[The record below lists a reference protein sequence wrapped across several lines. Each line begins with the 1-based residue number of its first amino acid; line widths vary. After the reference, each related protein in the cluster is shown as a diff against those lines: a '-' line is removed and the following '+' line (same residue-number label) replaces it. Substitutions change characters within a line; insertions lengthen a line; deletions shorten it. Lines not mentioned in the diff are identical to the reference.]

1 MLDQRAA
8 ALLNVLKN
16 YGPQRIKRLE
26 KELGCTRRQITYD
39 VKKINDW
46 LIDQGMPP
54 IQNDRSKGLIFPTQ
68 WKEQADGKIPVV
80 KTHTYIASP
89 MERKGLILLKIFT
102 NTEYV
107 SVNHLID
114 LLKVS
119 KNTVL
124 ASIKEASKLAEQYHV
139 IIKYTRRHGYELV
152 GDEGNIRFLMM
163 LCISEFIHYEEGSK
177 LLKDLYNQENGQGA
191 YECSHKRIAAIIAE
205 VEKQLGIKYVEEKV
219 QEVIVFL
226 LFLLLRIQKGVS
238 IFYPEDRREII
249 ANLNEY
255 KVISEK
261 VTQLGISK
269 KTDEQLYVTSVLIGL
284 QCKDSHLNEA
294 SFIMERQLYALTQVI
309 IQEFELLACVSISNQ
324 KELAHS
330 LYYHIRPAYYR
341 MLFHIP
347 IVNPLLKQIKEEF
360 PDLFVLV
367 KKALKPLE
375 EFVKRPISEEE
386 AGYITLHFGSY
397 VDPANIHVNLRKKA
411 VIVCLNG
418 MGTSNMLKYQIE
430 KLLPEVEILAIYSLS
445 DYDYQR
451 EDEFDL
457 LFSTVPFQT
466 TKPIIMVNPILTA
479 LDKARILQEFDF
491 HVLRKKDLK
500 GVSVNQIME
509 VIKLFTT
516 IHDENGLYETL
527 CDLVMGH
534 TAAQFRGYKTVISD
548 LLKREMIQIKDK
560 VDNWQEAIRLASSPL
575 LDIQAIEPCYIDAMI
590 TNIEK
595 LGSYVVLAPNVA
607 IPHARPEDGV
617 KKLSMSLLKL
627 NEPISFS
634 PDDPNKNVH
643 LIFVL
648 AAVDNYSH
656 LKALSQ
662 LTELLEEEEN
672 IEQMIEMTK
681 VESFIKLI
689 QSYSE
694 I

>member
-1 MLDQRAA
+1 MLDQRAV
-8 ALLNVLKN
+8 ALLHVLKK

-46 LIDQGMPP
+46 LIDQGIPP
-54 IQNDRSKGLIFPTQ
+54 IKNDRSKGLTIPSQ
-68 WKEQADGKIPVV
+68 WKEQVEERVPVV

-89 MERKGLILLKIFT
+89 MERKGLILLKVFT

-107 SVNHLID
+107 SVNHLIS

-124 ASIKEASKLAEQYHV
+124 TSIKEASKLAEQHHV
-139 IIKYTRRHGYELV
+139 IIKYTRRHGYELAGEE
-152 GDEGNIRFLMM
+152 GDIRSLMM
-163 LCISEFIHYEEGSK
+163 HCISEFIRYEEGSK
-177 LLKDLYNQENGQGA
+177 LLKDLYNQENGEGA
-191 YECSHKRIAAIIAE
+191 YEHSHKKIAALIAE
-205 VEKQLGIKYVEEKV
+205 MEKQLGIKYVEEKV

-226 LFLLLRIQKGVS
+226 LFLLLRIQKGGS
-238 IFYPEDRREII
+238 IFYRDDRREII

-269 KTDEQLYVTSVLIGL
+269 ETDEQLYVTSILIGL
-284 QCKDSHLNEA
+284 QCKDGHLNKA
-294 SFIMERQLYALTQVI
+294 TFLMERQLYALTQVI

-397 VDPANIHVNLRKKA
+397 VDTTNIHVDLRKKA
-411 VIVCLNG
+411 VIVCPNG

-451 EDEFDL
+451 ENEFDL
-457 LFSTVPFQT
+457 LFSTVPLQT

-509 VIKLFTT
+509 VIKLYTT
-516 IHDENGLYETL
+516 IHDENRLYETL
-527 CDLVMGH
+527 GDLVMGH
-534 TAAQFRGYKTVISD
+534 TAAQFRGYKPVISD

-560 VDNWQEAIRLASSPL
+560 VDSWQEAIRVAASPL
-575 LDIQAIEPCYIDAMI
+575 LNIQAIEPRYIDAMI

-607 IPHARPEDGV
+607 IPHARPEEGV

-627 NEPISFS
+627 NKPVSFS
-634 PDDPNKNVH
+634 PDDPHKNVQ

-648 AAVDNYSH
+648 AAVDNHSH

-672 IEQMIEMTK
+672 IDQMIEMTK
-681 VESFIKLI
+681 KGSFLELI

>member
-1 MLDQRAA
+1 MLDQRAV
-8 ALLNVLKN
+8 ALLHVLKN

-46 LIDQGMPP
+46 LIDQGIPP
-54 IQNDRSKGLIFPTQ
+54 IKNDRSKGLTIPSQ
-68 WKEQADGKIPVV
+68 WKEQIEERVPVV

-89 MERKGLILLKIFT
+89 MERKGLILLKVFM

-107 SVNHLID
+107 SVDHLLS

-124 ASIKEASKLAEQYHV
+124 TSIKEASKLAEQHHV
-139 IIKYTRRHGYELV
+139 IVKYTRSHGYELAGEE
-152 GDEGNIRFLMM
+152 GDIRFLMM
-163 LCISEFIHYEEGSK
+163 HCISEFIHYEEGSK
-177 LLKDLYNQENGQGA
+177 LLKDLYNQENGEGA
-191 YECSHKRIAAIIAE
+191 YEHSHKKIAALIAE
-205 VEKQLGIKYVEEKV
+205 MEKQLGIKYVEEKV
-219 QEVIVFL
+219 KEVIVFL

-238 IFYPEDRREII
+238 IFYPDDRREIL

-255 KVISEK
+255 TVISEK

-269 KTDEQLYVTSVLIGL
+269 ETDEQLYVTSILIGL
-284 QCKDSHLNEA
+284 QCKDGHLNEA
-294 SFIMERQLYALTQVI
+294 TFLMERQLFVLTQVI

-397 VDPANIHVNLRKKA
+397 VDTTNIHVDLRKKG
-411 VIVCLNG
+411 VIVCPNG

-430 KLLPEVEILAIYSLS
+430 KLLPEVKILAIYSLS

-451 EDEFDL
+451 ENEFDL

-466 TKPIIMVNPILTA
+466 AKPIIMVNPILTA

-509 VIKLFTT
+509 VIKLYTT
-516 IHDENGLYETL
+516 IHDENRLYETL
-527 CDLVMGH
+527 GDLVMGY
-534 TAAQFRGYKTVISD
+534 TAAQFRGYKPVISD

-560 VDNWQEAIRLASSPL
+560 VDSWQEAIRVAASPL
-575 LDIQAIEPCYIDAMI
+575 LNIQAIEPRYIDAMI

-607 IPHARPEDGV
+607 IPHARPEEGV

-627 NEPISFS
+627 NKPVSFS
-634 PDDPNKNVH
+634 PDDPHKNVQ

-648 AAVDNYSH
+648 AALDNHSH

-662 LTELLEEEEN
+662 LTGLLEEEEN
-672 IEQMIEMTK
+672 IELMIEMTAT
-681 VESFIKLI
+681 ESFLELI

>member
-8 ALLNVLKN
+8 ALLNLLKN

-54 IQNDRSKGLIFPTQ
+54 IQNDRSKGLTVPSQ
-68 WKEQADGKIPVV
+68 WDEKVDEKMPVV
-80 KTHTYIASP
+80 KTYTYIASP
-89 MERKGLILLKIFT
+89 NERKGLILLKVFT
-102 NTEYV
+102 HNEYV
-107 SVNHLID
+107 SLNHLIS

-124 ASIKEASKLAEQYHV
+124 ASIKEAAKFAEKHHV
-139 IIKYTRRHGYELV
+139 IIKYTRKNGYELV
-152 GDEGNIRFLMM
+152 GEEGDIRFLLMH
-163 LCISEFIHYEEGSK
+163 CISEFIRYEEGSK
-177 LLKDLYNQENGQGA
+177 LLEDLYNQENGAGS
-191 YECSHKRIAAIIAE
+191 YEQSYEKIASLLSE
-205 VEKQLGIKYVEEKV
+205 MEKQLGIKYVEEKV

-238 IFYPEDRREII
+238 IFYRDDRREIL
-249 ANLNEY
+249 ANLKEY
-255 KVISEK
+255 EIISEK
-261 VTQLGISK
+261 VTHLGISK
-269 KTDEQLYVTSVLIGL
+269 ETDEHLYVASLLIGL
-284 QCKDSHLNEA
+284 QCKDGHINETV
-294 SFIMERQLYALTQVI
+294 FLMERQLYSLTQVI

-324 KELAHS
+324 EELARS
-330 LYYHIRPAYYR
+330 LYFHIRPAYYR

-367 KKALKPLE
+367 KKSLKPLE
-375 EFVKRPISEEE
+375 EFVKRPITEEE

-397 VDPANIHVNLRKKA
+397 VDVANIQVDLRKKA
-411 VIVCLNG
+411 VIVCPNG

-430 KLLPEVEILAIYSLS
+430 KLLPEVEILTIYSLS

-451 EDEFDL
+451 EVEFDL

-479 LDKARILQEFDF
+479 LDKARILHEFDF
-491 HVLRKKDLK
+491 HVLKKQDVK
-500 GVSVNQIME
+500 SVGVNQIME

-516 IHDENGLYETL
+516 INDENGLYETL
-527 CDLVMGH
+527 CDLVMGN
-534 TAAQFRGYKTVISD
+534 TAAQFRGYKPVISD

-560 VDNWQEAIRLASSPL
+560 VNSWQEAIHVAASPL
-575 LDIQAIEPCYIDAMI
+575 LDIQAIEPRYIDAMI
-590 TNIEK
+590 NNIEK

-607 IPHARPEDGV
+607 IPHARPESGV

-634 PDDPNKNVH
+634 ADDPRKNVQ

-648 AAVDNYSH
+648 AAVDNHSH

-672 IEQMIEMTK
+672 IDQMVEMSTT
-681 VESFIKLI
+681 ESFLELI

>member
-1 MLDQRAA
+1 M
-8 ALLNVLKN
+8 
-16 YGPQRIKRLE
+16 
-26 KELGCTRRQITYD
+26 
-39 VKKINDW
+39 
-46 LIDQGMPP
+46 
-54 IQNDRSKGLIFPTQ
+54 
-68 WKEQADGKIPVV
+68 
-80 KTHTYIASP
+80 
-89 MERKGLILLKIFT
+89 
-102 NTEYV
+102 
-107 SVNHLID
+107 
-114 LLKVS
+114 
-119 KNTVL
+119 
-124 ASIKEASKLAEQYHV
+124 
-139 IIKYTRRHGYELV
+139 
-152 GDEGNIRFLMM
+152 
-163 LCISEFIHYEEGSK
+163 
-177 LLKDLYNQENGQGA
+177 
-191 YECSHKRIAAIIAE
+191 
-205 VEKQLGIKYVEEKV
+205 
-219 QEVIVFL
+219 
-226 LFLLLRIQKGVS
+226 RIQKGGS
-238 IFYPEDRREII
+238 IFYPDDRREII

-261 VTQLGISK
+261 VTKLGISK
-269 KTDEQLYVTSVLIGL
+269 ETDEHLYITSVLIGL

-294 SFIMERQLYALTQVI
+294 SFLMERQLYALTQVI

-375 EFVKRPISEEE
+375 EFVNRPISEEE

-397 VDPANIHVNLRKKA
+397 VEAANIQVDLRKKA
-411 VIVCLNG
+411 VIVCPNG

-457 LFSTVPFQT
+457 LFSTIPFQT

-491 HVLRKKDLK
+491 RVLRKKDLK

-509 VIKLFTT
+509 VIKPFTT
-516 IHDENGLYETL
+516 IHNENGLYEAL

-534 TAAQFRGYKTVISD
+534 TAAHFRGYKPVISD
-548 LLKREMIQIKDK
+548 LLKRELIQIKDK
-560 VDNWQEAIRLASSPL
+560 VDSWQEAIRVASSPL
-575 LDIQAIEPCYIDAMI
+575 LDIQAIEPRYIDAMI

-595 LGSYVVLAPNVA
+595 LGSYVVLAPHVA
-607 IPHARPEDGV
+607 IPHARPEEGV
-617 KKLSMSLLKL
+617 KKLGMSLLKL
-627 NEPISFS
+627 HEPISFS
-634 PDDPNKNVH
+634 PDDPEKNVH

-648 AAVDNYSH
+648 AAVDNHSH

-672 IEQMIEMTK
+672 IDQMIEMTAT
-681 VESFIKLI
+681 ESFLELI

-694 I
+694 L

>member
-1 MLDQRAA
+1 MLDQRAV
-8 ALLNVLKN
+8 ALLHVLKK

-46 LIDQGMPP
+46 LINQGIPP
-54 IQNDRSKGLIFPTQ
+54 IKNDRSKGLTIPSR
-68 WKEQADGKIPVV
+68 WKEQVEERVPVV

-89 MERKGLILLKIFT
+89 MERKGLILLKVFT

-107 SVNHLID
+107 SVNHLIS

-124 ASIKEASKLAEQYHV
+124 TSIKEASKLAKQHHV
-139 IIKYTRRHGYELV
+139 IIKYTRRHGYELAGEE
-152 GDEGNIRFLMM
+152 GDVRFLMM
-163 LCISEFIHYEEGSK
+163 HCISEFIRYEEGSK
-177 LLKDLYNQENGQGA
+177 LLKNLYNQENGQGA
-191 YECSHKRIAAIIAE
+191 YEHSHKKITALITE
-205 VEKQLGIKYVEEKV
+205 MEKQLDIKYVEEKV

-226 LFLLLRIQKGVS
+226 LFLLLRIQKGGS
-238 IFYPEDRREII
+238 IFYSDDRREII

-261 VTQLGISK
+261 VTQLGIPK
-269 KTDEQLYVTSVLIGL
+269 ETDEQLYVTSILIGL
-284 QCKDSHLNEA
+284 QCKDGHLNKA
-294 SFIMERQLYALTQVI
+294 TFLMERQLYALTQVI

-386 AGYITLHFGSY
+386 AGYITLHFGTY
-397 VDPANIHVNLRKKA
+397 VDTTNIHVDLRKKA
-411 VIVCLNG
+411 VIVCPNG
-418 MGTSNMLKYQIE
+418 VGTSNMLKYQIE

-451 EDEFDL
+451 ENEFDL

-466 TKPIIMVNPILTA
+466 AKPIIMVNPILTG

-509 VIKLFTT
+509 VIKLYTT
-516 IHDENGLYETL
+516 IHDENRLYETL
-527 CDLVMGH
+527 GDSTHGH
-534 TAAQFRGYKTVISD
+534 S
-548 LLKREMIQIKDK
+548 
-560 VDNWQEAIRLASSPL
+560 
-575 LDIQAIEPCYIDAMI
+575 
-590 TNIEK
+590 
-595 LGSYVVLAPNVA
+595 
-607 IPHARPEDGV
+607 
-617 KKLSMSLLKL
+617 
-627 NEPISFS
+627 
-634 PDDPNKNVH
+634 DDPK
-643 LIFVL
+643 
-648 AAVDNYSH
+648 Y
-656 LKALSQ
+656 
-662 LTELLEEEEN
+662 
-672 IEQMIEMTK
+672 
-681 VESFIKLI
+681 VED
-689 QSYSE
+689 
-694 I
+694 

>member
-1 MLDQRAA
+1 MLDQRAV
-8 ALLNVLKN
+8 ALLHVLKK

-46 LIDQGMPP
+46 LINQGIPP
-54 IQNDRSKGLIFPTQ
+54 IKNDRSKGLTIPSR
-68 WKEQADGKIPVV
+68 WKEQVEERVPVV

-89 MERKGLILLKIFT
+89 MERKGLILLKVFT

-107 SVNHLID
+107 SVNHLIS

-124 ASIKEASKLAEQYHV
+124 TSIKEASKLAEQHHV
-139 IIKYTRRHGYELV
+139 IIKYTRRHGYELAGEE
-152 GDEGNIRFLMM
+152 GDVRFLMM
-163 LCISEFIHYEEGSK
+163 HCISEFIRYEEGSK
-177 LLKDLYNQENGQGA
+177 LLKNLYNQENGQGA
-191 YECSHKRIAAIIAE
+191 YEHSHKKITALITE
-205 VEKQLGIKYVEEKV
+205 MEKQLDIKYVEEKV

-226 LFLLLRIQKGVS
+226 LFLLLRIQKGGS
-238 IFYPEDRREII
+238 IFYSDDRREII

-261 VTQLGISK
+261 VTQLGIPK
-269 KTDEQLYVTSVLIGL
+269 ETDEQLYVTSILIGL
-284 QCKDSHLNEA
+284 QCKDGHLNKA
-294 SFIMERQLYALTQVI
+294 TFLMERQLYALTQVI

-386 AGYITLHFGSY
+386 AGYITLHFGTY
-397 VDPANIHVNLRKKA
+397 VDTTNIHVDLRKKA
-411 VIVCLNG
+411 VIVCPNG
-418 MGTSNMLKYQIE
+418 VGTSNMLKYQIE

-451 EDEFDL
+451 ENEFDL

-466 TKPIIMVNPILTA
+466 AKPIIMVNPILTG

-509 VIKLFTT
+509 VIKLYTT
-516 IHDENGLYETL
+516 IHDENRLYETL
-527 CDLVMGH
+527 GDLVMGH
-534 TAAQFRGYKTVISD
+534 TAAQFRGYKPVISD

-560 VDNWQEAIRLASSPL
+560 VDSWQEAIRVAASPL
-575 LDIQAIEPCYIDAMI
+575 LSIQAIEPRYIDAMI

-627 NEPISFS
+627 NEPISFTA
-634 PDDPNKNVH
+634 DDPHKNVQ

-648 AAVDNYSH
+648 AAVDNHSH

-672 IEQMIEMTK
+672 IELMIEMTAT
-681 VESFIKLI
+681 ESFLELI